1 MEQASYVFANETEAL
16 EAAMSAVKFL
26 AEADATQRPAS
37 VTANL
42 LRTLEKFD
50 AAEAVARG
58 KLLWYFDLDRGFEGE
73 GYGGTRNFV
82 RYGTRVTLGQ
92 AKAHTALMRFREVHP
107 PFEQALLD
115 GHLSLSVAKRV
126 GQLTQKIDD
135 DAVRTWVD
143 DHIVA
148 AAAIGASE
156 HDLMVIAGAAVERL
170 APPDPDKPFK
180 DRYLTMETTFEGA
193 GVLRGDLTPECAALL
208 GAVLS
213 RLALKQGT
221 ADDRSQVE
229 RNHDALEE
237 MCRRL
242 LGADLL
248 PKVNGHAVMANV
260 HIWLGDLLNLDD
272 GSELQRMWTERYAA
286 KWAAKRMSAAEGMG
300 DGGAWIAGPAAR
312 RVACDAVMFPI
323 VVGDPD
329 LDAADDLLRIAVD
342 LDGYLHGHGDDNPAA
357 AGADDMAGTDS
368 TDSTGSS
375 TATDRIGEA
384 VRDPERAGAVIELM
398 ENLIDAAVRMM
409 SGEPGLAAFLRRG
422 LLGPLGLGGPSLP
435 LDVGDTSTVPWWI
448 RQAVHIRDGRCQA
461 PTGCDQPGHA
471 CHGHH
476 IVPREEHGPTSLGNL
491 GDYCKFHHLTW
502 IHKWGYRLRLRGDGT
517 WEAASADGTKTF
529 KTSGRPPPP
538 RPG

>member
-42 LRTLEKFD
+42 LRTLEKLD

-58 KLLWYFDLDRGFEGE
+58 KLLWYFDLERGFEGE
-73 GYGGTRNFV
+73 GYGGTRNFI
-82 RYGTRVTLGQ
+82 RYDTRVTLGQ

-107 PFEQALLD
+107 PFQQALLD

-126 GQLTQKIDD
+126 GQLTRKIDD
-135 DAVRTWVD
+135 DAARTWVD
-143 DHIVA
+143 EHIVA
-148 AAAIGASE
+148 AAMIGASE
-156 HDLMVIAGAAVERL
+156 HDLMIIAGAAVERL

-180 DRYLTMETTFEGA
+180 DRYLTLETTFEGA
-193 GVLRGDLTPECAALL
+193 GVLRGDLTPECAAML
-208 GAVLS
+208 GAVLA

-221 ADDRSQVE
+221 ADGRSQME

-272 GSELQRMWTERYAA
+272 GSVLQQMWTERYAA
-286 KWAAKRMSAAEGMG
+286 KWAAKRISAAEGMG

-312 RVACDAVMFPI
+312 RVACDAVLFPI

-329 LDAADDLLRIAVD
+329 LDAVDDLLRIAVD
-342 LDGYLHGHGDDNPAA
+342 LDGYLHGHSDDIPAA
-357 AGADDMAGTDS
+357 AGADDAAGTD
-368 TDSTGSS
+368 
-375 TATDRIGEA
+375 RMGEA
-384 VRDPERAGAVIELM
+384 VRDPERAGAVIALM
-398 ENLIDAAVRMM
+398 EDLIDAAVRMM

-461 PTGCDQPGHA
+461 PTGCDQPGRD

-476 IVPREEHGPTSLGNL
+476 IVPREEHGPTSLRNI

-502 IHKWGYRLRLRGDGT
+502 IHKWGYQLRLRGDGT
-517 WEAASADGTKTF
+517 WEAVSPDGTKTF
-529 KTSGRPPPP
+529 KTTGRPPPP